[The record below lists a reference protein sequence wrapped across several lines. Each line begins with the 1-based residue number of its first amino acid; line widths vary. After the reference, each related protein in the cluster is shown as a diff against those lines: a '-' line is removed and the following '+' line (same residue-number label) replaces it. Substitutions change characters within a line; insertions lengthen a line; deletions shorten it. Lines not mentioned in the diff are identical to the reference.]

1 MSKPNGRFF
10 SKFVAFSEDLN
21 FNSGGLWFTI
31 LFLKKENIYVSET
44 TLSKKYDTAAVYF
57 AEDNFAPFFHAK
69 KDRKA
74 SV

>member
-57 AEDNFAPFFHAK
+57 AADNFAPFFMPK
-69 KDRKA
+69 R
-74 SV
+74 